1 MLSSLFQAFSIFK
14 SIGNFVKKV
23 TDSVSKI
30 FNFGNNKEEGSS
42 SSSEEQG
49 GGSIFDTIKD
59 GVKNAIDT
67 VKDGAESLVKN
78 IKDGAKSIFDGI
90 KNIFEPKAD
99 SDESAITTI
108 GIADYNNNVDA
119 AE

>member
-1 MLSSLFQAFSIFK
+1 MLSSLIQAFSIFK

-23 TDSVSKI
+23 TDTVSKI
-30 FNFGNNKEEGSS
+30 FGFGNKEEGSS

-59 GVKNAIDT
+59 GVKNAVDT
-67 VKDGAESLVKN
+67 VKNGAESLVNN
-78 IKDGAKSIFDGI
+78 IKDGAKSVFDGI
-90 KNIFEPKAD
+90 KNIFQPKAD

-108 GIADYNNNVDA
+108 GIVDYNNNVDA